1 MTTQQTKF
9 KINQQIAKEIEKL
22 AGEKNIT
29 LKEAAGELF
38 HKLSEDNL
46 LTSMG
51 QVSAYIEAL
60 DNKEKKAA
68 SKQVVAT

>member
-1 MTTQQTKF
+1 MATQETKF

-29 LKEAAGELF
+29 LKEAAGELYQ
-38 HKLSEDNL
+38 KLSEDNL

-60 DNKEKKAA
+60 NNKEKRAA